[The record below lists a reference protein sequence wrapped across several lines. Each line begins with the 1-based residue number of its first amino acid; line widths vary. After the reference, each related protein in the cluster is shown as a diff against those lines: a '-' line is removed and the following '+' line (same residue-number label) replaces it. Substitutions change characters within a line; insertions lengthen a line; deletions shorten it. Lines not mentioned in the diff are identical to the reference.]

1 MFRYFADTTTGN
13 IIAKEQYT
21 KSSMFAQSELWV
33 DDTRD
38 LDPDQYRVDVTTN
51 TLVAKSQ

>member
-38 LDPDQYRVDVTTN
+38 LDPDQYLVDLTTN

>member
-1 MFRYFADTTTGN
+1 MYRYFADTTTGN

-21 KSSMFAQSELWV
+21 RSSMFTQSPLWA
-33 DDTRD
+33 DSEQD
-38 LDPDQYRVDVTTN
+38 LDPDQYRVDITTN